1 MNELSATYHDFANIA
16 QLRSQASEDP
26 KAATKS
32 VAQQFESIFMG
43 FMLKAMRDAT
53 PEDSLFGSNTMK
65 SYQQMFDSQMSLTL
79 ASKGGIG
86 LAPLIER
93 QISAAQ
99 GL

>member
-1 MNELSATYHDFANIA
+1 MTELPSTYHDFANIA
-16 QLRSQASEDP
+16 QLRSQASVDP
-26 KAATKS
+26 QAASKA

-65 SYQQMFDSQMSLTL
+65 SYQQMFDSQISLNL
-79 ASKGGIG
+79 AAQGGIG

-93 QISAAQ
+93 QIAATQ

>member
-1 MNELSATYHDFANIA
+1 MTELPSTYHDFANIA
-16 QLRSQASEDP
+16 QLRSQASVDP
-26 KAATKS
+26 QAASKA
-32 VAQQFESIFMG
+32 VARQFESIFMG

-65 SYQQMFDSQMSLTL
+65 SYQQMFDSQISLNL
-79 ASKGGIG
+79 AAQGGIG

-93 QISAAQ
+93 QIAATQ